1 MAEPGEERLVAQ
13 VIAGDEVA
21 FRTVFRQHSPV
32 MYAVALR
39 MLAGHVADAED
50 AVQEAWLRGVRGLAA
65 FRRESSLRTW
75 LIGIVVRC
83 ALETC
88 RRRSS
93 PAELDAELLVTP
105 ASMAG
110 ERIDLERAVAALA
123 DGYRHVVVLHD
134 IHGYTH
140 AEVAALLGIDEG
152 TSKSQLSRARSALR
166 RALTFNP
173 AAQEQVK

>member
-1 MAEPGEERLVAQ
+1 MADPGEERLVAQ
-13 VIAGDEVA
+13 VLAGNEAA

-39 MLAGHVADAED
+39 MLAGRVADAED
-50 AVQEAWLRGVRGLAA
+50 TVQEAWLRGVRGLAT

-75 LIGIVVRC
+75 LVGIVIRC

-88 RRRSS
+88 RRRPS
-93 PAELDAELLVTP
+93 AVEVDAEMLVTP
-105 ASMAG
+105 PSTVG

-140 AEVAALLGIDEG
+140 SEIAALLGIDEG
-152 TSKSQLSRARSALR
+152 TSKSQLSRARGVLR
-166 RALTFNP
+166 RALRFNP
-173 AAQEQVK
+173 AAEEEVT